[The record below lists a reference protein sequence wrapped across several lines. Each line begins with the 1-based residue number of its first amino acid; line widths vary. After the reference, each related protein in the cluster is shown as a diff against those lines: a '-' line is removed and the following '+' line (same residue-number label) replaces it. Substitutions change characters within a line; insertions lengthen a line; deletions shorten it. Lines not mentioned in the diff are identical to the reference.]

1 MNKKMQDHN
10 NRFAENIKADEERIF
25 TNVTVLRAKNF
36 PDASSLYVHYLVDL
50 FPGIAFFKNKIKIK

>member
-1 MNKKMQDHN
+1 MQNHN

-50 FPGIAFFKNKIKIK
+50 FPGIAIFKNKI